1 MGSTAEE
8 PGPIPMIPFGIMLI
22 APILVAFVVASI
34 FMVDAGFSL
43 RVTSEGV
50 FSLVLFSLYSLLGT
64 FTLYLFMGLLS
75 FFIVSVAFALVNP
88 APMSAFNASL
98 WVVAFFAVAFWL
110 FVLFLILL
118 GSSGNTSMPY
128 GAGG

>member
-1 MGSTAEE
+1 MGSDAEE
-8 PGPIPMIPFGIMLI
+8 AGPIPVIPFAIMLI
-22 APILVAFVVASI
+22 APILVGFVMAAI

-43 RVTSEGV
+43 RVTSEGA
-50 FSLVLFSLYSLLGT
+50 FSLLLFSLYSLLGI

-75 FFIVSVAFALVNP
+75 FFMVSVAFALMNP
-88 APMSAFNASL
+88 APMPAFNAAL
-98 WVVAFFAVAFWL
+98 WVVAFFAVVFWL

-118 GSSGNTSMPY
+118 GSSGHSSMPY

>member
-1 MGSTAEE
+1 MGSNAEE

-75 FFIVSVAFALVNP
+75 FFMVSVAFALVNP
-88 APMSAFNASL
+88 PPMPAFNASL